1 MSGVVE
7 KVAAPDEPRG
17 EPSAPLRRNR
27 DFLMLW
33 FGAGLSMLGGR
44 LSVVAYPLVMIWQGG
59 STIGAGLVGF
69 AALLPTLLVQLP
81 AGVLVDRWD
90 RRRLMI
96 WCDVAGFAAMGSVG
110 VALLF
115 GHVWLPHLMA
125 AAFVEGG
132 ATIFYRL
139 AERAA
144 VRNVVHPRHLPAALA
159 QNEARGRAFGL
170 VGGPAGS
177 SLFAL
182 VRWSPFVATAIGH
195 VLALVMLLLIKRDF
209 QTGRSDEP
217 RRLKAEIR
225 EGIGWLLRQRFLRAA
240 VVLVAATNI
249 LFQVMGL
256 ALVVIIKDSGG
267 SPAAVGVISVV
278 SGVGGVLGAL
288 SGSWWVKRLPLATV
302 IILSFAAW
310 TLLMPA
316 VALTAN
322 LFALGG
328 LFAGMTFCGA
338 VMNVTAGVYQVQITP
353 DRMQGRISSV
363 ILLVTS
369 GANSFG
375 VMGAGFLLSGFGS
388 TPTLVG
394 VGVVMLLITVGAAVS
409 PAIRSGNDIRLT
421 GEADG
426 AEPETKPEPEPAAAP
441 EPEPVAARRDSEE
454 I

>member
-1 MSGVVE
+1 MSEIVE
-7 KVAAPDEPRG
+7 EVAAPDEPT
-17 EPSAPLRRNR
+17 EPTAPLRRNR

-44 LSVVAYPLVMIWQGG
+44 ISVVAYPLVMIWQGG
-59 STIGAGLVGF
+59 STAGAGLVGF

-110 VALLF
+110 VALLY

-125 AAFVEGG
+125 AAFVEGA

-170 VGGPAGS
+170 IGGPSGS

-182 VRWSPFVATAIGH
+182 VRWSPFVVTAAGH
-195 VLALVMLLLIKRDF
+195 ALAFVMLLLIRRDF
-209 QTGRSDEP
+209 QTERQDEP
-217 RRLKAEIR
+217 RRLQTEIR
-225 EGIGWLLRQRFLRAA
+225 EGIGWLVRQRFLRAA

-249 LFQVMGL
+249 LFQVLSL
-256 ALVVIIKDSGG
+256 ALVVIVKESGG

-288 SGSWWVKRLPLATV
+288 SGSWWVKRLPLAT
-302 IILSFAAW
+302 IITLSFAAW
-310 TLLMPA
+310 TVLMPA
-316 VALTAN
+316 VALTDD
-322 LFALGG
+322 LVLLGL

-338 VMNVTAGVYQVQITP
+338 VMNVTAGVYQVRITP
-353 DRMQGRISSV
+353 DAMQGRISSV
-363 ILLVTS
+363 VLLVTS

-388 TPTLVG
+388 TATLAG
-394 VGVVMLLITVGAAVS
+394 VGVVMLLITITAAVS
-409 PAIRSGNDIRLT
+409 PAVRSGNRIRLT
-421 GEADG
+421 DDPADG
-426 AEPETKPEPEPAAAP
+426 PDGLDGLDRPDG
-441 EPEPVAARRDSEE
+441 RDSRDSEE